1 MSIGLQRSNSNSI
14 QRSKRMQC
22 VSSIFESPE
31 ADVLDSDM
39 RFPAEREKDKDGD
52 SSSSSSLGR
61 NSDGSSDGEDSDE
74 LQSSCKGPL
83 DDLDSLEEVLP
94 IKRGISKFYK
104 GKSKSFT
111 SLADASSAS
120 SMEDLAKPENPYTR
134 KRKNLLAHS
143 NFLGKNRNHHFKSNG
158 SGILK
163 KTVNSGR
170 SNSLESSNS
179 EDSNSIALSFSHHLP
194 PLHPHGKKSPGNE
207 SSLFNESSSPPPRRN
222 SPWRSFSLSDLQ
234 CVAAASPKRTGLAIH
249 DGDMDYKQH

>member
-1 MSIGLQRSNSNSI
+1 MSIALQRSNSNSI

-31 ADVLDSDM
+31 ADVFDSYR
-39 RFPAEREKDKDGD
+39 RFPAEREKDEDGD
-52 SSSSSSLGR
+52 SSSSSSY
-61 NSDGSSDGEDSDE
+61 GEDSDD
-74 LQSSCKGPL
+74 LQSLCKGPL

-170 SNSLESSNS
+170 SNIPESNSS
-179 EDSNSIALSFSHHLP
+179 EDSNSIALSSSHHLP
-194 PLHPHGKKSPGNE
+194 PLHPHSKKSPG
-207 SSLFNESSSPPPRRN
+207 NESSSPPPRRN

-234 CVAAASPKRTGLAIH
+234 CVAAASPKTTGLAIH